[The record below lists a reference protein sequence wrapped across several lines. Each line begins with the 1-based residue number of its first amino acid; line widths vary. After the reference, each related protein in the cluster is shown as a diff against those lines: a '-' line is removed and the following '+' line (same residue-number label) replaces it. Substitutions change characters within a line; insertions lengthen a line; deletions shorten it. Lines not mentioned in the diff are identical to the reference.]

1 MGATSESGERSGPPT
16 DTAPAVTYH
25 ERLYVAWWGWLLP
38 FAAAVL
44 IAFEV
49 GLAYESVPDW
59 LPYVVTLPLALAVLL
74 LLGKTS
80 VRITTA
86 YDEDGET
93 ELHVGNAHL
102 PVRYIGEI
110 EVIAQ
115 PDKRVALGPGL
126 DPAAFVVH
134 RGWVGPLVRVEVAD
148 EQDPTPYWLFSTR
161 KPERVAALLA
171 AATPSSDTGGGDN
184 SAG

>member
-1 MGATSESGERSGPPT
+1 MGASSESGEPSGPAAR
-16 DTAPAVTYH
+16 TAPAVIYT

-38 FAAAVL
+38 LAAAVL

-49 GLAYESVPDW
+49 GMAYDAVPAW
-59 LPYVVTLPLALAVLL
+59 LPYVVTVPLALAVLL
-74 LLGKTS
+74 MLGKTT

-102 PVRYIGEI
+102 PVRYIGDV

-115 PDKRVALGPGL
+115 PDKRIALGPGL
-126 DPAAFVVH
+126 DPVAFVVH
-134 RGWVGPLVRVEVAD
+134 RGWIGSLLRVEVAD
-148 EQDPTPYWLFSTR
+148 ERDPTPYWLFSTR
-161 KPERVAALLA
+161 KPERVAALLTTA
-171 AATPSSDTGGGDN
+171 AGRDGSSTQR
-184 SAG
+184 